1 VTRSQLL
8 ATNHADVWVL
18 EMAVD
23 RVPADA
29 DCDVL
34 SRDERATADRFFRPH
49 DRTRYIRSHVEL
61 RRVLSAY
68 VGCAPHDVQFERT
81 PQGKPYLIGSNLH
94 FNLSHSGR
102 YAVVGVCA
110 ASAIGVDVEEIRV
123 IPECH
128 DLARKYFAPH
138 EAAWIREGAD
148 EEQLERFYR
157 LWTIKEAFVKAT
169 GDGMSALARAAV
181 TDDWCVEPFT
191 GVAGYAAAAV
201 VARGIRVQWRTEGTH
216 PWRSFPTSWS
226 ASSSG
231 STSLRHSCSTTSP
244 PRRFE
249 PMPPPSSS
257 VSTQR

>member
-1 VTRSQLL
+1 ML
-8 ATNHADVWVL
+8 ATNQAHVWVL
-18 EMAVD
+18 EMADD
-23 RVPADA
+23 RVPPDS

-34 SRDERATADRFFRPH
+34 SRDERASADRFFRPH

-61 RRVLSAY
+61 RRVLSDY
-68 VGCAPHDVQFERT
+68 VGCAPSDLQFERT
-81 PQGKPYLIGSNLH
+81 PEGKPHLTGTDLH

-123 IPECH
+123 MPECH

-148 EEQLERFYR
+148 DEQLERFYR
-157 LWTIKEAFVKAT
+157 LWTIKEALVKAT
-169 GDGMSALARAAV
+169 GVGVSALASAAD
-181 TDDWCVEPFT
+181 TGDWFVEPFN

-216 PWRSFPTSWS
+216 SWRSFPTSWS

-249 PMPPPSSS
+249 PMLPPSISA
-257 VSTQR
+257 STPR